1 MAARNPDTPK
11 AWHHAARP
19 IIGVIAAQGA
29 AMALSLGTG
38 LWVVRSLPPGQYA
51 LYTIATSVLGSMV
64 LLCDAGIVA
73 GAMALGGQCWREPA
87 ELGAVVNTARELRR
101 RRAWRVALVAL
112 PVLAALLHQ
121 RGAGGWQIVLWT
133 VAVAAA
139 FVAGLGQLVWEIPLR
154 LHEVLRVT
162 QRVAIVQAAGRAAL
176 TGLALAFCP
185 IGVLALLATGLA
197 QAWASWRIAREGA
210 KLVDGPADGGRREGD
225 GGRRTEDGGRN
236 DGTTERRNDGTTE
249 RRKDGTAEDGARS
262 SELATSGQ
270 KPVASSSELRA
281 SILAVVRRALPA
293 AVYGVLTQQ
302 FGLFFLSL
310 AGTTMAV
317 AQFGALSRIAVVL
330 GVLISVNQIVFAPR
344 FARIENK
351 SELPRAY
358 ARYLGFIL
366 VLCLPLNLAAW
377 WMPEILLKLVGSSYA
392 GIVPEL
398 RLAVLAATLQAAGGS
413 GFALGYAR
421 GWHMPPLVGI
431 ASMIAVQAACVV
443 WLDLGVLHGV
453 LVMAVAIGLHQVIV
467 NVGYCAYRMSAPAR
481 S

>member
-1 MAARNPDTPK
+1 MSVHNSTTPQ

-19 IIGVIAAQGA
+19 IIGVIAAQGV
-29 AMALSLGTG
+29 AMALSLATG

-51 LYTIATSVLGSMV
+51 LYTIATSVLGAMV

-87 ELGAVVNTARELRR
+87 ELGAVLDTARELRR

-121 RGAGGWQIVLWT
+121 RGADGGQIALWT
-133 VAVAAA
+133 VAVAVA

-162 QRVAIVQAAGRAAL
+162 QRIAIVQAAGRAAL
-176 TGLALAFCP
+176 TGLALALCP
-185 IGVLALLATGLA
+185 IGVVALLATGLA
-197 QAWASWRIAREGA
+197 QAWASWRIGRAGA
-210 KLVDGPADGGRREGD
+210 KLVEGPVDGGRW
-225 GGRRTEDGGRN
+225 TESEAHSSKL
-236 DGTTERRNDGTTE
+236 TTN
-249 RRKDGTAEDGARS
+249 S
-262 SELATSGQ
+262 SAIE
-270 KPVASSSELRA
+270 A
-281 SILAVVRRALPA
+281 SILAVVRRAFPS
-293 AVYGVLTQQ
+293 AVYGVFTQQ

-310 AGTTMAV
+310 AGTTLAV

-330 GVLISVNQIVFAPR
+330 GVMASVNQIVFAPR
-344 FARIENK
+344 FARIEDK

-366 VLCLPLNLAAW
+366 ALCLPLNLAAW
-377 WMPEILLKLVGSSYA
+377 CMPELLLKLVGSSYA

-398 RLAVLAATLQAAGGS
+398 RLAVLAATLQVAGGG

-421 GWHMPPLVGI
+421 GWHMPPVMGI
-431 ASMIAVQAACVV
+431 ASMLAVQAACVV

-453 LVMAVAIGLHQVIV
+453 LVMAVALGLHQVIV
-467 NVGYCAYRMSAPAR
+467 NVGYCAYRMRRRELRAEDEG
-481 S
+481 

>member
-1 MAARNPDTPK
+1 MSARNSNALQ
-11 AWHHAARP
+11 AWHRAARP
-19 IIGVIAAQGA
+19 IVGVIAAQGV
-29 AMALSLGTG
+29 AMALSLVTG
-38 LWVVRSLPPGQYA
+38 LWVVRSLPPEQYA
-51 LYTIATSVLGSMV
+51 LYTIATSVLGVMV
-64 LLCDAGIVA
+64 LLGDAGIVA

-87 ELGAVVNTARELRR
+87 ELGAVLNTARELRR
-101 RRAWRVALVAL
+101 RRAWMVALVAL

-121 RGAGGWQIVLWT
+121 RGAGGGQIVLWT

-162 QRVAIVQAAGRAAL
+162 QRVAIIQAAGRAAL

-185 IGVLALLATGLA
+185 IGVVALLATGLA
-197 QAWASWRIAREGA
+197 QAWASWQIGRAGA
-210 KLVDGPADGGRREGD
+210 GYVEEKKPKL
-225 GGRRTEDGGRN
+225 
-236 DGTTERRNDGTTE
+236 
-249 RRKDGTAEDGARS
+249 KAESLGLKVAQAKN
-262 SELATSGQ
+262 SEAHIPEM
-270 KPVASSSELRA
+270 KA
-281 SILAVVRRALPA
+281 SILAVVRRALPSA
-293 AVYGVLTQQ
+293 IYGVLTQQ

-310 AGTTMAV
+310 AGTTLAV

-351 SELPRAY
+351 SDLPRAY

-366 VLCLPLNLAAW
+366 ALCLPLNLAAW
-377 WMPEILLKLVGSSYA
+377 WMPELLLKLVGSSYA

-431 ASMIAVQAACVV
+431 ASMLAVQAACVV
-443 WLDLGVLHGV
+443 WLDLGVLQGV
-453 LVMAVAIGLHQVIV
+453 LVMAVAIGFHQVIV
-467 NVGYCAYRMSAPAR
+467 NVGYCAYRMR
-481 S
+481 SVEPEAVS